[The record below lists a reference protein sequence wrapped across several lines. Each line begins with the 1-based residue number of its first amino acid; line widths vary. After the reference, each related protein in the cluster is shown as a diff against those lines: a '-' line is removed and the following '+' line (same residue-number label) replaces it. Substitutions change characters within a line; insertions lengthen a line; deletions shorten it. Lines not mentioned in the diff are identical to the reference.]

1 LKIALINLTS
11 LESLQPAM
19 ECFDTMNEEII
30 DLNIDIY
37 SEENYIDELEDNKYI
52 KENYPQFLHG
62 LSLLDYRDKYK
73 NLRYHAKQNK
83 YDIAIDTECSLKSA
97 LVTYLISGRTA
108 GFRLNTLGGKILAK
122 LFYDEC
128 IDIQDKNEI
137 AAKTKLLL
145 SKPFV
150 YEID

>member
-1 LKIALINLTS
+1 MKIALVNLTS
-11 LESLQPAM
+11 FESLQPAID
-19 ECFDTMNEEII
+19 CFEKMDEEII

-37 SEENYIDELEDNKYI
+37 SEENYLDQLEDNKYV
-52 KENYPQFLHG
+52 KENYPQFLQG
-62 LSLLDYRDKYK
+62 LSILDYRNKYK

-128 IDIQDKNEI
+128 IDIQDKSEI

-145 SKPFV
+145 SKPFG
-150 YEID
+150 YEMD